1 MSPKKKNPGLKK
13 IQTLVSKN
21 LNLRKFKVNP
31 TNVIED
37 TKNKIGN
44 FYTKLK
50 LEREKEKKR
59 LEKKRKNIKAD
70 RKSVV

>member
-1 MSPKKKNPGLKK
+1 MSPKKKNTGLKK
-13 IQTLVSKN
+13 LQTLVPKN

-50 LEREKEKKR
+50 LER
-59 LEKKRKNIKAD
+59 
-70 RKSVV
+70 

>member
-1 MSPKKKNPGLKK
+1 MSPKKKNTGLKK
-13 IQTLVSKN
+13 IQSLVPKN

-31 TNVIED
+31 TNVIEE

-50 LEREKEKKR
+50 LEKEKEKKR
-59 LEKKRKNIKAD
+59 QEKREKMTRKENY
-70 RKSVV
+70 

>member
-37 TKNKIGN
+37 TKNK
-44 FYTKLK
+44 T
-50 LEREKEKKR
+50 
-59 LEKKRKNIKAD
+59 A
-70 RKSVV
+70 KSTTFALYSSCRVKFLIAGDA